1 MPVSHRPSPAKMHDK
16 YLTLPSAGEFDPH
29 PLNLRLSSPD
39 RGSVAPN
46 RADSLEKYLRASYFV
61 GG

>member
-1 MPVSHRPSPAKMHDK
+1 MHVK
-16 YLTLPSAGEFDPH
+16 YLTLPRAGEFDPNQF
-29 PLNLRLSSPD
+29 NLRLSSTNH
-39 RGSVAPN
+39 GVANPS

>member
-16 YLTLPSAGEFDPH
+16 YLTLPRAGEFDPNQFS
-29 PLNLRLSSPD
+29 LWLSSPD
-39 RGSVAPN
+39 RGSANPS
-46 RADSLEKYLRASYFV
+46 RADSLEKCLRASYFV